1 MTKVFSWLWIIILF
15 VLWLL
20 WTGKSVYT
28 FFHWFSFHHTEK
40 RRFWVK
46 HGRPMYID
54 DDIWKTWIAVHMGTL
69 FLASFGYFLFM

>member
-1 MTKVFSWLWIIILF
+1 MLKVFSWLWIFILT

-20 WTGKSVYT
+20 WTGKAIYT
-28 FFHWFSFHHTEK
+28 FLHWFSFHHTEK

-54 DDIWKTWIAVHMGTL
+54 DDIWKIWIAIHVISL
-69 FLASFGYFLFM
+69 FSMSLFCFLFA